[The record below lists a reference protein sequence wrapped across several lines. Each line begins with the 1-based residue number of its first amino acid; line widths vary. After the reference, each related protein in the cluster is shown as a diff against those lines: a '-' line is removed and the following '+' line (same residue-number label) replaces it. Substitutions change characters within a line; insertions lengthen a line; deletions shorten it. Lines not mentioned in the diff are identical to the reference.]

1 MPYITIKEL
10 CIMPTPQDLFEA
22 GDAFA
27 ELVNLVGAIY
37 EDGKVTLV
45 EDATVVLS
53 RAPALLSSLSLA
65 WEGRTNIKLA
75 DLADPTTRDELIR
88 RVRERVVLP
97 PGMALTEEMVES
109 GVTAVINFGAVVA
122 MLKKQSGPAP
132 EPSE

>member
-1 MPYITIKEL
+1 
-10 CIMPTPQDLFEA
+10 MPTPQDLFEA

-65 WEGRTNIKLA
+65 WEGHTNIKLA
-75 DLADPTTRDELIR
+75 DLADPTQRDELIR

>member
-1 MPYITIKEL
+1 
-10 CIMPTPQDLFEA
+10 MPTPQDLFEA